1 MKKRWKKE
9 VLKKGLKM
17 NTWAKALQDYVE
29 Y

>member
-1 MKKRWKKE
+1 MSKDGKKE

-17 NTWAKALQDYVE
+17 SIWAKALQGYVQ